1 MEEYNQAQSLLQQQN
16 DMLSEALVIGRENEQ
31 IGAETHQMLV
41 QQGEQLRGVNNKL
54 DDIDSNVTIAD
65 SKLKRMTFRLI
76 TDKFVQIG
84 IIALL
89 IIAILLVIFIKW
101 ILPLI

>member
-1 MEEYNQAQSLLQQQN
+1 MKQFGRQAVIHLQ
-16 DMLSEALVIGRENEQ
+16 
-31 IGAETHQMLV
+31 
-41 QQGEQLRGVNNKL
+41 L
-54 DDIDSNVTIAD
+54 DNIDSNVTVAD

-101 ILPLI
+101 IVPLF